1 MSLSQGRSYL
11 AIPGPSVMPE
21 RVLRAMHQPCP
32 NIYEGGLIE
41 LTHSL
46 IPDLKHVAGTSG
58 QAAIYIANGHGAWEA
73 AVSNVLAAGD
83 TVLVLATGRFCEGW
97 GEMARALGVTVETLD
112 FGNHATIDL
121 AQVEAHLAADRAG
134 RIKAVMAVQVDT
146 STSVLNDIAA
156 LRRSLDAAGH
166 GALLMVDC
174 IASLGCDKFLMDEW
188 GVDLMVTACQKGLMT
203 PPGISF
209 VFFSDKAAAARN
221 AMTRVSSYWD
231 WNARINPE
239 YFYQY
244 FCGTAPTQHLL
255 GLREALDMILE
266 EELRHVW
273 ARHEAIARAVWAA
286 CDAWGKGGPLAMNI
300 ADPALRSHAVT
311 ALSIGAPNG
320 LNLRRWTEHQAGLTL
335 GIGLNMATDDDPNAD
350 GFFRIGHM
358 GHVNAQMIM
367 GTLGAIQS
375 GLMAL
380 DIPHGEGGLEAAARV
395 LAEATR
401 G

>member
-1 MSLSQGRSYL
+1 
-11 AIPGPSVMPE
+11 MPE
-21 RVLRAMHQPCP
+21 RVLQAMHQPCP

-46 IPDLKHVAGTSG
+46 IPDLKHVVGTAG
-58 QAAIYIANGHGAWEA
+58 QAANLYCQWPRRLGSGCIERFGTGRYGSGAGNRDGFA
-73 AVSNVLAAGD
+73 KAGAKWPAR
-83 TVLVLATGRFCEGW
+83 LGLRWRHLILATKRRLIW
-97 GEMARALGVTVETLD
+97 PRSRPILPL
-112 FGNHATIDL
+112 IS
-121 AQVEAHLAADRAG
+121 RG
-134 RIKAVMAVQVDT
+134 RIKAVMAVHVDT

-266 EELRHVW
+266 EELDHVW
-273 ARHEAIARAVWAA
+273 ARHEAIAQAVWAA
-286 CDAWGKGGPLAMNI
+286 CEAWGKGGPLAMNI
-300 ADPALRSHAVT
+300 ADPRFAQPRGDGAVNWGTQRAQFTPLDRASSRSD
-311 ALSIGAPNG
+311 
-320 LNLRRWTEHQAGLTL
+320 AGHRLEY
-335 GIGLNMATDDDPNAD
+335 
-350 GFFRIGHM
+350 GH
-358 GHVNAQMIM
+358 
-367 GTLGAIQS
+367 
-375 GLMAL
+375 
-380 DIPHGEGGLEAAARV
+380 R
-395 LAEATR
+395 
-401 G
+401 

>member
-46 IPDLKHVAGTSG
+46 IPDLKHLASTSG

-97 GEMARALGVTVETLD
+97 GEMAQALGVTVETLD
-112 FGNHATIDL
+112 FGNRATIDL
-121 AQVEAHLAADRAG
+121 AQVEAHLAADRTG

-188 GVDLMVTACQKGLMT
+188 GVDLMVSACQKGLMT

-209 VFFSDKAAAARN
+209 VFFSEKAAAARN

-231 WNARINPE
+231 WNTRINAD
-239 YFYQY
+239 YLYQY

-255 GLREALDMILE
+255 G
-266 EELRHVW
+266 
-273 ARHEAIARAVWAA
+273 
-286 CDAWGKGGPLAMNI
+286 
-300 ADPALRSHAVT
+300 
-311 ALSIGAPNG
+311 
-320 LNLRRWTEHQAGLTL
+320 
-335 GIGLNMATDDDPNAD
+335 
-350 GFFRIGHM
+350 
-358 GHVNAQMIM
+358 
-367 GTLGAIQS
+367 
-375 GLMAL
+375 
-380 DIPHGEGGLEAAARV
+380 
-395 LAEATR
+395 
-401 G
+401 

>member
-21 RVLRAMHQPCP
+21 RVLRAMHQSCP
-32 NIYEGGLIE
+32 NIYEGELIE

-58 QAAIYIANGHGAWEA
+58 HAAIYIANGHGAWEA

-97 GEMARALGVTVETLD
+97 GEMAQALGVTVETLD
-112 FGNHATIDL
+112 FGNRATIDL
-121 AQVEAHLAADRAG
+121 AQVEA
-134 RIKAVMAVQVDT
+134 
-146 STSVLNDIAA
+146 SVLNDIAA

-188 GVDLMVTACQKGLMT
+188 GVDLMVSACQKGLMT

-209 VFFSDKAAAARN
+209 VFFSDKAAVVRN

-231 WNARINPE
+231 WNTRINAD
-239 YFYQY
+239 YLYQY

-266 EELRHVW
+266 EELRNVW